1 MEKIHR
7 ILSDFAK
14 VNAYEGVGNDYSLN
28 LLSENTQEDICE
40 LIKRYLKTTDNDK
53 IELIKLKEWKQD
65 FLRENEEYWIRNIP
79 PGYDLKE
86 VTPKEYIIE
95 QLMNTFKQEIK
106 SVYLVELDIGDYYAC
121 SYEDYV
127 FITNKG
133 IYYLSMQVHD

>member
-1 MEKIHR
+1 M
-7 ILSDFAK
+7 
-14 VNAYEGVGNDYSLN
+14 
-28 LLSENTQEDICE
+28 
-40 LIKRYLKTTDNDK
+40 
-53 IELIKLKEWKQD
+53 KEWKQD

-79 PGYDLKE
+79 LGYDLKE